1 MSRAQRTAA
10 WRERQRDGVA
20 LITIR
25 ADEASLVAALISS
38 KLLDPAKADECPLV
52 AQSGH
57 AENAIDVAF
66 GGKADMPFCTA
77 HVCF

>member
-25 ADEASLVAALISS
+25 ADEASLVAAQISS

-57 AENAIDVAF
+57 AEKRNRCRF
-66 GGKADMPFCTA
+66 RG
-77 HVCF
+77 